1 MKKKAKNIVIWGL
14 GSHAKNNLI
23 PAILDSDQ
31 ITLYGIFSRN
41 SQTVSQISGEY
52 KCSSWNDSN
61 DMLADPLIDAII
73 LSTPPGLHFDQGMK
87 ILASGK
93 HLWCEKPL
101 TTNLSETLQLVNFAE
116 KKNLAVCESLMY
128 QYHPQF
134 IELKK
139 MIRKNHLGAI
149 SIIQSNFCLPT
160 LDNPGFRD
168 NQLLGAS
175 CLMDVGIYPISL
187 ILSLFDNNSIE
198 VVTSKIII
206 NDELSYD
213 VSGITH
219 LLIDS
224 NINCFLNWSYDT
236 AYTNEVNIWG
246 TKNSLHSNRIFSK
259 NKEYTPYFE
268 MRDMNGNYSKTELP
282 SANHFKWM
290 LDYFSK
296 VIDSEEKINQ
306 QKSNILKLATILEK
320 IKVN

>member
-1 MKKKAKNIVIWGL
+1 MKKKAINIAIWGL
-14 GSHAKNNLI
+14 GSHARNNLI

-31 ITLYGIFSRN
+31 VRLYGIFSRN
-41 SQTVSQISGEY
+41 IQAVNQVSGEY
-52 KCSSWNDSN
+52 ECSSWRDPN
-61 DMLADPLIDAII
+61 DMLADPLIDAIV
-73 LSTPPGLHFDQGMK
+73 LSTPPALHFNQGMK

-101 TTNLSETLQLVNFAE
+101 TTNLSETLKLINFAE
-116 KKNLAVCESLMY
+116 QKNLAVCESLMY
-128 QYHPQF
+128 LYHPQF

-139 MIRKNHLGAI
+139 MIRKKNLGAI
-149 SIIQSNFCLPT
+149 NVIQSNFGLPT
-160 LDNPGFRD
+160 LDNPGFRN
-168 NQLLGAS
+168 NQSLGAS

-187 ILSLFDNNSIE
+187 MLSLFDNNSIE
-198 VVTSKIII
+198 VVTSKIIL
-206 NDELSYD
+206 NEESSYD
-213 VSGITH
+213 VSGVSH

-246 TKNSLHSNRIFSK
+246 TKNSLYSNRIFSK

-282 SANHFKWM
+282 SANHFKLM

-296 VIDSEEKINQ
+296 VIHNDEKINQ
-306 QKSNILKLATILEK
+306 QKSSILKLSKILEK